1 MLFLTLWENQDALN
15 FELFVARKIRIGTIG
30 GKKLSGPVI
39 KVATLS
45 IVLGMIVMILSL
57 AIGFGFQREI
67 KAKIVGFGSYIQVTS
82 YDYNNSHE
90 SNPITIDSLLVDE
103 LKKCNGVS
111 HIQTYATKPGAIQ
124 TDEAIHAIV
133 LKGVN
138 KDYDWSFLNSI
149 IIEGKKPQVKDST
162 RSLDILISS
171 EMARL
176 LKLKVGD
183 PVRMYFMQNNIRQ
196 RKFNVSG
203 IYNSHFPEY
212 DKVFAFIDIRVI
224 QRLNKWNNN
233 QVAGYEISI
242 SDFNE
247 LDEVAREVHYLSSSK
262 IEEDGTILRTKTIK
276 QTQPQIFG
284 WLNLM
289 DTNLWVILTLILI
302 VAGFNMVSGLLILIL
317 ERVNMI
323 GIFKA
328 LGAQNWKL
336 RKVFLYLAGY
346 IVGRGLLWGNLIG
359 VLICL
364 IQKYTQFIKL
374 DPHSYYLETVPIYL
388 TAGHLILLNI
398 GVASITVLMLIGPS
412 FLVSRILPAKAIR
425 FN

>member
-1 MLFLTLWENQDALN
+1 MN
-15 FELFVARKIRIGTIG
+15 FELFVARKIRTGTIG
-30 GKKLSGPVI
+30 GKKLSEPVI

-45 IVLGMIVMILSL
+45 IILGMVVMILSL

-67 KAKIVGFGSYIQVTS
+67 KAKIVGFGSNIQITS
-82 YDYNNSHE
+82 YDYNSSYE
-90 SNPITIDSLLVDE
+90 SNPITIDSSLIDE
-103 LKKCNGVS
+103 LKQCEGVT
-111 HIQTYATKPGAIQ
+111 HIQSYATKPGVIQTNEAIQ
-124 TDEAIHAIV
+124 AIV
-133 LKGVN
+133 LKGTN
-138 KDYDWSFLNSI
+138 HDYDWTFLKSI
-149 IIEGKKPQVKDST
+149 LSEGEIPQLTDSV

-196 RKFNVSG
+196 RKFYVSG

-224 QRLNKWNNN
+224 QRLNKWDQN
-233 QVAGYEISI
+233 QVAGYEVSI
-242 SDFNE
+242 DNFNN
-247 LDEVAREVHYLSSSK
+247 LDDIAQDIHYISSSK
-262 IEEDGTILRTKTIK
+262 IEEDGTILRTKTIR
-276 QTQPQIFG
+276 QTQAQIFG
-284 WLNLM
+284 WLDLM
-289 DTNLWVILTLILI
+289 DTNLWVILILILV

-328 LGAQNWKL
+328 LGAENWKL
-336 RKVFLYLAGY
+336 RKVFLYLASY

-364 IQKYTQFIKL
+364 LQKYTHFIKL
-374 DPHSYYLETVPIYL
+374 DPNNYYLETVPIYI
-388 TAGHLILLNI
+388 TAWHLVLLNV
-398 GVASITVLMLIGPS
+398 GVGLITVLMLVGPS
-412 FLVSRILPAKAIR
+412 FLVTRILPVKAIR

>member
-1 MLFLTLWENQDALN
+1 MSENQDALN
-15 FELFVARKIRIGTIG
+15 FELFVARKIRTGTIG

-45 IVLGMIVMILSL
+45 IILGMIVMILSL

-67 KAKIVGFGSYIQVTS
+67 KAKIVGFGSNIQITS
-82 YDYNNSHE
+82 YDYNSSYE
-90 SNPITIDSLLVDE
+90 SNPITIDSTLIEE
-103 LKKCNGVS
+103 LTQCDGVT
-111 HIQTYATKPGAIQ
+111 HIQTYATKPGVIQTNEAIQ
-124 TDEAIHAIV
+124 AIV
-133 LKGVN
+133 LKGTN
-138 KDYDWSFLNSI
+138 KDYDWTFLKSI
-149 IIEGKKPQVKDST
+149 LSEGEIPQINDSI

-196 RKFNVSG
+196 RKFKVSG

-224 QRLNKWNNN
+224 QRLNKWNDN

-242 SDFNE
+242 DNFNN
-247 LDEVAREVHYLSSSK
+247 LDDVAQEIHYISSSK
-262 IEEDGTILRTKTIK
+262 IEEDGTILRTKTIR

-284 WLNLM
+284 WLDLM
-289 DTNLWVILTLILI
+289 DTNLWVILILILV

-328 LGAQNWKL
+328 LGAENWKL
-336 RKVFLYLAGY
+336 RKVFLYLAAY

-364 IQKYTQFIKL
+364 IQKYTHFMKL
-374 DPHSYYLETVPIYL
+374 DANSYYLETVPIYI
-388 TAGHLILLNI
+388 TAWHLVLLNV
-398 GVASITVLMLIGPS
+398 GVGLVTVLMLVGPS
-412 FLVSRILPAKAIR
+412 FLVTRILPVKAIR